1 MADPRMITVLAGG
14 VGAARFLQG
23 LTRILD
29 TERLTIIANTG
40 DDLEIHGLH
49 VSPDLDT
56 LTYTL
61 AGLIDEEKGWGLKG
75 DTFNYLQMMERYGQE
90 TWFKIGDRDLATH
103 ILRTSLLKRNF
114 SLTEVTREVCR
125 RLGVQHEILPMTDDP
140 VRTVIHS
147 EEGVLGF
154 QEYFVKRRFEV
165 EVKNIVFKGCES
177 ARPSPSVLDA
187 IRESDGIVFAPSNP
201 IVSIGCIMSIK
212 GIREAIDESR
222 VGKVAI
228 SPLIAGKP
236 VRGPA
241 DRIMRGLGIEPS
253 ALGIASIYKGL
264 IDTLVIDR
272 EDSHLKDA
280 IQDLGIDVIVTET
293 RMDTLEKKTALA
305 EITLRALRG

>member
-1 MADPRMITVLAGG
+1 LADLRMITVLAGG

-29 TERLTIIANTG
+29 TERLAVIANTG

-90 TWFKIGDRDLATH
+90 TWFRIGDRDLATH

-187 IRESDGIVFAPSNP
+187 IRKSDGIVFAPSNP
-201 IVSIGCIMSIK
+201 IVSIGCILSIK
-212 GIREAIDESR
+212 SIREAIDESR

-241 DRIMRGLGIEPS
+241 DRMMRGLGVEPS

-264 IDTLVIDR
+264 IDTLVIDK

-280 IQDLGIDVIVTET
+280 IQDLGMNVIVTET

-305 EITLRALRG
+305 ETTLRALRG